1 MLIIVM
7 VYTIFC
13 ALVPATYQVK
23 RTIHFPANDK
33 MVYNTI
39 RKPIT
44 MSHWAI
50 LSSNDENIKID
61 GVLGSLQSTLTHNGN
76 TWTLIKLE
84 PASQLKYQVD
94 LKKESSI
101 HNITF
106 DIDQFNAETVKLTL
120 TAQGYHSFFL
130 RFFNLRMDASI
141 NNMLEE
147 YLQQIAKISASN
159 QQQF

>member
-1 MLIIVM
+1 MLIIGM
-7 VYTIFC
+7 VYSIFC
-13 ALVPATYQVK
+13 ALIPATYQVK
-23 RTIHFPANDK
+23 RTIHFPANNK

-44 MSHWAI
+44 MTYWAI
-50 LSSNDENIKID
+50 LSNNDEDIKIE
-61 GVLGSLQSTLTHNGN
+61 GELGSLQSTLTHNGN
-76 TWTLIKLE
+76 TWTLVKLE
-84 PASQLKYQVD
+84 PVSQLKYQVHF
-94 LKKESSI
+94 KKESSI

-106 DIDQFNAETVKLTL
+106 DIAQFDAETVKLTL

-141 NNMLEE
+141 SALLEK

-159 QQQF
+159 

>member
-1 MLIIVM
+1 MLIIGI

-23 RTIHFPANDK
+23 RIIHFPANDK

-44 MSHWAI
+44 MTHWAI
-50 LSSNDENIKID
+50 LSNNDENIKIE
-61 GVLGSLQSTLTHNGN
+61 GELGSLQSTLTHNGN
-76 TWTLIKLE
+76 TWTLVKLE
-84 PASQLKYQVD
+84 PVSQLKYQVD
-94 LKKESSI
+94 FKKEPSI

-106 DIDQFNAETVKLTL
+106 DVDQFDAETVKLTL

-130 RFFNLRMDASI
+130 RFFNLRMDTSI
-141 NNMLEE
+141 SAMLEK

-159 QQQF
+159 